1 MKFHRVKKYV
11 IRFVGNV
18 RFKLSFDFNLV
29 FYRQYATSFIL
40 CKFLKILQT
49 NFIIFMN

>member
-1 MKFHRVKKYV
+1 MKFHRVKYI
-11 IRFVGNV
+11 IRFVGNM

-29 FYRQYATSFIL
+29 FYKQYATSPIL

-49 NFIIFMN
+49 YFIIFMN

>member
-29 FYRQYATSFIL
+29 FYRQYATSLIL